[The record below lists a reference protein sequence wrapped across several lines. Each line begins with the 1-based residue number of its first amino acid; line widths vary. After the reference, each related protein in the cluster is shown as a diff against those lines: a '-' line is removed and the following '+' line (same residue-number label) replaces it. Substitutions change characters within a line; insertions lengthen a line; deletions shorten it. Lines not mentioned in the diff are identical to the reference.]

1 MANIIEKVT
10 ELGELIKADERSQ
23 KLNSASAE
31 FETDFNLSA
40 DLEEFEAVRTKL
52 YANMQKEDKNEEEN
66 AKLNN
71 DMRTLYDKISTNKN
85 YVNYSEAK
93 KSFDAMMQEVFDT
106 LQFVVTGQE
115 PESESSCGGSCSS
128 CSGCK

>member
-1 MANIIEKVT
+1 MKNIIEKVT

-23 KLNSASAE
+23 KLSTASAQ
-31 FETDFNLSA
+31 FETDFDLNA
-40 DLEEFEAVRTKL
+40 DLEEYEAVRTKL
-52 YANMQKEDKNEEEN
+52 YASMQKEDKNEEEA

-93 KSFDAMMQEVFDT
+93 QNFDAMMQEVFDT

-115 PESESSCGGSCSS
+115 PESSCGSGGCSS